1 MVELRSVMEYD
12 IIVTGGGAAGL
23 LSAGSSAE
31 TGASVLLLEKMKQ
44 TGRKIGI
51 SGKGRCNI
59 TNSAE
64 IAEFTGHFG
73 KNGKFLRSSFSSFFS
88 AEIIELLEE
97 QKVAVTLER
106 GGRYFPKSG
115 KALDVVRAL
124 NRWLAEN
131 GATVKYNTAVT
142 EVHKTSDGFIVKT
155 DGGDFTASKVIIATG
170 GASYPRTGSTGDGY
184 KLASSFNHKVT
195 PILPALVPLT
205 SQNNFIPK
213 LSGLDLK
220 NVASHLHIDGK
231 RRASEFGELSFN
243 DTGLTGPTILSL
255 SGEAVKALTEK
266 EKVEIILDLKPALD
280 HKKLDARLIRDLTK
294 RHNESIES
302 VLRGLLPKQL
312 ISTCLQLCQLAP
324 QTAAGTFPAPLR
336 KKLVHWLKN
345 FVITIDGHRPLDE
358 AIVTAG
364 GVFLKEVNPTTME
377 SRKVDGLFFAGE
389 LLDIQANTGGYN
401 LQATF
406 STGWLAGK
414 SAAKK

>member
-205 SQNNFIPK
+205 SRDNFIPK
-213 LSGLDLK
+213 FSGLDLK
-220 NVASHLHIDGK
+220 NAASHLHIDGK
-231 RRASEFGELSFN
+231 RKASEFGEHRWLQS
-243 DTGLTGPTILSL
+243 TGHL
-255 SGEAVKALTEK
+255 
-266 EKVEIILDLKPALD
+266 
-280 HKKLDARLIRDLTK
+280 
-294 RHNESIES
+294 
-302 VLRGLLPKQL
+302 
-312 ISTCLQLCQLAP
+312 
-324 QTAAGTFPAPLR
+324 F
-336 KKLVHWLKN
+336 HWLAC
-345 FVITIDGHRPLDE
+345 R
-358 AIVTAG
+358 
-364 GVFLKEVNPTTME
+364 
-377 SRKVDGLFFAGE
+377 
-389 LLDIQANTGGYN
+389 
-401 LQATF
+401 
-406 STGWLAGK
+406 
-414 SAAKK
+414 